1 MALDMAGK
9 GDFGGFVDKY
19 AFLRPCKIPMCSL
32 KYFLLKRHKKK
43 FFFLNLCYVSFS
55 SQECGIL
62 QLKKKIQKI

>member
-1 MALDMAGK
+1 MALDMADK

-19 AFLRPCKIPMCSL
+19 AFLRPCKIPICSL
-32 KYFLLKRHKKK
+32 KYFCRRDIKKNFK
-43 FFFLNLCYVSFS
+43 KNLCYVSFS